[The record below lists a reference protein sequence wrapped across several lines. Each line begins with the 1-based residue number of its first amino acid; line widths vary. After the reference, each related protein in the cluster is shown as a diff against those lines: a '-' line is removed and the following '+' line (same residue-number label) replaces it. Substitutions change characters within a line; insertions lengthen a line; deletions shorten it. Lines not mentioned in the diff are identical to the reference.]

1 MALIQGKRQL
11 LVIAMIRPMFNV
23 STNSRK
29 NKKHM
34 QKSQSV
40 IFNLFF
46 IVKQVRAIFR
56 DRSPQSAWNAIN
68 ITTPGK
74 RKITEWMHE

>member
-1 MALIQGKRQL
+1 
-11 LVIAMIRPMFNV
+11 
-23 STNSRK
+23 
-29 NKKHM
+29 M